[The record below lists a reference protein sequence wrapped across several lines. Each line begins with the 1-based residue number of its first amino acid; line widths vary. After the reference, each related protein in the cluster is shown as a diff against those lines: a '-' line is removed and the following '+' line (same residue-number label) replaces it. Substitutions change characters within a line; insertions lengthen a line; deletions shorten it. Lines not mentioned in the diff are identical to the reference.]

1 MSIRN
6 ALKVSLLALTLMV
19 PISSHALAIDPV
31 TVATTAAAV
40 VGAVDSFFSNKAT
53 KDWQKEVGG
62 KLDTLIAQNTEILAN
77 IKQLGIEIPEML
89 ETQYRKELS
98 IQGQALA
105 QQFDNRMH
113 SSQRTDRKKL
123 VSEIS
128 EEVEFLSYQMLDVG
142 PATFQSAYAAG
153 ILNIA
158 SYEEIEIKKA
168 RRNSYLKTAIGK
180 FESWDTDSEGNIL
193 FALNLAK
200 KDFEQK
206 LTAFNALGGG
216 RKKIATHVSKYFVPK
231 TPDSPRELLHCS
243 DDVFATIEVND
254 SDFTFSVSPT
264 DMSECVRG
272 APYDG
277 IRAAYRESFQNKLKA
292 ASIAVIAAKERFET
306 LTKLRELL
314 LNMTKSL
321 RELVLN

>member
-62 KLDTLIAQNTEILAN
+62 KLDTL
-77 IKQLGIEIPEML
+77 IEIPEML